1 MAGLFTPDEG
11 LAEELSRAAARSG
24 ERIWRLPHDDER
36 IAESMKSGAA
46 DLINSGNRYGGAIYA
61 ARFLREFV
69 GEGIPWA
76 HLDIAGVD
84 FYKDEFSVY
93 GKGASGFGVRTCL
106 QYLLSL
112 A

>member
-1 MAGLFTPDEG
+1 
-11 LAEELSRAAARSG
+11 
-24 ERIWRLPHDDER
+24 
-36 IAESMKSGAA
+36 MKSGAA